1 LRIRIAILATLLL
14 SLPRTALTQGA
25 HDRYTLLP
33 HIGLQFFSTDR
44 LGLFGGVTYRPSLE
58 SDRERF
64 WAAALGGELGIA
76 GGELNLG
83 VARHLRPIISD
94 VGGLGSDIS
103 IKGQLAYLRT
113 WGDPAHVGPRQSFLG
128 PEVQVMWSIVG
139 VRVGYFSRLSGDTP
153 SDESFFTVGVVLGWH

>member
-1 LRIRIAILATLLL
+1 MRTAILATLLI
-14 SLPRTALTQGA
+14 SVPRIALTQGA
-25 HDRYTLLP
+25 QDRYTLLP
-33 HIGLQFFSTDR
+33 HVGLQAFSTDR

-58 SDRERF
+58 SDREGF

-94 VGGLGSDIS
+94 VGGLGSDFS

-113 WGDPAHVGPRQSFLG
+113 WGNPAHVGPRQSFLG

-139 VRVGYFSRLSGDTP
+139 VRIGYFSRLSGHTP
-153 SDESFFTVGVVLGWH
+153 NDASFFTVGVVLGWH